1 MFSLRKPHERRVRE
15 YIDSQS
21 ACDYAYLPHVG
32 ATRDDTCPAGF
43 DVDRTRIRLGEG
55 EATYQLART
64 AMFDW
69 QHYGFDWLWL
79 YRPEESCAVGQ
90 NVAVVARALGVWA
103 TNVCRVVYVLDETQP
118 VRRSAFAYGTLPG
131 HVELGEERFQI
142 EWHADD
148 SVWFEILAFSR
159 PNHILARLA
168 YPYVRRIQRRFGRDA
183 TQTLRAVVARRL

>member
-1 MFSLRKPHERRVRE
+1 
-15 YIDSQS
+15 
-21 ACDYAYLPHVG
+21 
-32 ATRDDTCPAGF
+32 
-43 DVDRTRIRLGEG
+43 
-55 EATYQLART
+55 
-64 AMFDW
+64 MFDW
-69 QHYGFDWLWL
+69 QHYGFDWLRL